1 MEKYLGKNGFSSVLE
16 QILIQMPKSMEG
28 ENVSTLDNDLDEIR
42 KLLKVKDHNINQY
55 HEDELDRLNPS
66 KVRSSVAPNF
76 IHSLDACHMRES
88 IRRMSSDDNK
98 LDFWAVHDSFGTHA
112 SDVDKLR
119 EVVISSFHELYLNRD
134 INTIGNKISKNWSE
148 IKLMDF
154 NSDEIKH
161 SQYMIS

>member
-1 MEKYLGKNGFSSVLE
+1 MLE
-16 QILIQMPKSMEG
+16 EILEG
-28 ENVSTLDNDLDEIR
+28 EDMPRSEDDKGESTIGADLDEIR
-42 KLLKVKDHNINQY
+42 KFLKIKNHNINQY
-55 HEDELDRLNPS
+55 HEDELERLNPS
-66 KVRSSVAPNF
+66 KVKSSVAPNF
-76 IHSLDACHMRES
+76 IHSLDAYHMRES
-88 IRRMSSDDNK
+88 IRRMGSDDNK

-119 EVVISSFHELYLNRD
+119 EVVISSFHEFYLNRD
-134 INTIGNKISKNWSE
+134 LNSIGADISKNWSK